1 MTDLVKEDLARIDA
15 AFLVLIDDIFHD
27 GKPVGERVEM
37 IEEVYRPFMALV
49 QGLGF
54 TRTEILMEACSRYIQ
69 GVER

>member
-27 GKPVGERVEM
+27 GKPVGERVAM

-49 QGLGF
+49 SGLGY
-54 TRTEILMEACSRYIQ
+54 TRIEILMEACLKY
-69 GVER
+69 VEAVR

>member
-27 GKPVGERVEM
+27 GKPVGERVEI

-49 QGLGF
+49 RGLGY
-54 TRTEILMEACSRYIQ
+54 TRAEILMEACLKY
-69 GVER
+69 VEAVR

>member
-37 IEEVYRPFMALV
+37 IEEIYRPFMPLV
-49 QGLGF
+49 TGLGY
-54 TRTEILMEACSRYIQ
+54 TRTEILMEVCLRY
-69 GVER
+69 VEAVR

>member
-27 GKPVGERVEM
+27 GKPVGELVAI

-49 QGLGF
+49 RGLGY
-54 TRTEILMEACSRYIQ
+54 TRTEILMEACLKY
-69 GVER
+69 VEAVR